1 MGELSRLTDVSRN
14 CSTPEKSTISS
25 NFRLISALVMP
36 RIAPLRKTFSR
47 PVSSG
52 WNPVPTS
59 NRDAMRPLTFTSPLA
74 GAVTRE
80 RIFSNVL
87 LPAPFR
93 PIIPKISPCL
103 TEKETSRKAQKSSEN
118 FSEVGGRRSEV
129 GDRPPARRLRLG
141 GRSESCPLTPDL
153 FPPSS
158 RFLPSPTFELG
169 SSLPC
174 SLASQRETSARK
186 VPPPIAPRR

>member
-1 MGELSRLTDVSRN
+1 MRGHGKGQPHIHAAAVAFDRRVQKLFHAR
-14 CSTPEKSTISS
+14 KIHY
-25 NFRLISALVMP
+25 LVKLP
-36 RIAPLRKTFSR
+36 FIFPLGIPQNRALRKTFSR

-141 GRSESCPLTPDL
+141 ERSE
-153 FPPSS
+153 
-158 RFLPSPTFELG
+158 
-169 SSLPC
+169 
-174 SLASQRETSARK
+174 
-186 VPPPIAPRR
+186 V